1 MNLRLNLIL
10 LIIVAILGGWYYS
23 QQPSEQTRLENLIK
37 KEGEADYTGNQM
49 TTMVYDIV
57 GKPQYFAKAQE
68 IKRYEVTERTEFIK
82 PFLDLFDRETAL
94 KQWKVSADY
103 AELTKTK
110 QLNLQGNVKIESLD
124 SQSRLQKIETD
135 KLSVDLNTQDI
146 SSESVVKSQG
156 MGFTTTGRGLTGNL
170 KKQVATLLHD
180 VKTYIEPTII
190 QTTPKSD
197 KNKD

>member
-1 MNLRLNLIL
+1 MNLRLNLL
-10 LIIVAILGGWYYS
+10 LLVIVAILGGWYYS
-23 QQPSEQTRLENLIK
+23 QQQTAQTGLENLIK

-49 TTMVYDIV
+49 TTMVYDIA

-68 IKRYEVTERTEFIK
+68 IKRYEVTERTEFFK

-124 SQSRLQKIETD
+124 PQSRLQKIETD

-156 MGFTTTGRGLTGNL
+156 SGFTTTGRGLTGNL
-170 KKQVATLLHD
+170 KKQVATLLYD
-180 VKTYIEPTII
+180 VKTYIEPTVI
-190 QTTPKSD
+190 QKTPMSD